1 MIPHH
6 HLPVAIWY
14 CNSYSPDCKEA
25 AATFQPGWSALTT
38 VKCTERNKPIVARA
52 IFSLRIPPQPIMT
65 EPDRGHCNGVQKVQL
80 DRKLSV
86 TGKQQQE
93 HTGWEPHH
101 LPELTIEWR
110 LVPWDW
116 SDWVVNGIPLP
127 QGIWGISYGWEN
139 SLTEITEVPA
149 VKVKK
154 K

>member
-25 AATFQPGWSALTT
+25 AATFQPGWSALTI

-110 LVPWDW
+110 LVP
-116 SDWVVNGIPLP
+116 
-127 QGIWGISYGWEN
+127 
-139 SLTEITEVPA
+139 
-149 VKVKK
+149 
-154 K
+154 